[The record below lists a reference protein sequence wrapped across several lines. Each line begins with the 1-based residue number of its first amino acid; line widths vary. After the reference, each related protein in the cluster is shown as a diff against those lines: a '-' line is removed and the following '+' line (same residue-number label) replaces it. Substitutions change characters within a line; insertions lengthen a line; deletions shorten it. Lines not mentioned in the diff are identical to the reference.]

1 MKSDATDLRNHRVLL
16 GITGGIAAY
25 KSAYLCR
32 LFVKAGAEVQVV
44 MTSAAT
50 KFVTPLTFE
59 TLTGRP
65 VFTEMFPERRE
76 LSPWHTELATWA
88 QLALVAPATANHVA
102 KLAAGL
108 ADDLLTTIML
118 TFERTRVLAPAM
130 NYRMWANAATQQN
143 LRTLRARGYHIMEP
157 AEGEMAR
164 PGEEAGMGR
173 MREPEEL
180 FREVAQLLTTP
191 RDLQGVRILVT
202 AGRTEEAWDPVRI
215 LTNRSTGRM
224 GFALAEEARER
235 GAQVVLVHGP
245 TEVLPPT
252 GMQLHPVINSAQM
265 AQIVKEEARTA
276 DIILMAAA
284 VSDYH
289 FANVSPE
296 KIKKEQ
302 PSLLVN
308 LKQTEDILANL
319 PRTNSKQVVVGFA
332 LETENLLENALRKLQ
347 TKRLDL
353 VIANNPLRE
362 GSGFGT
368 ETNEV
373 MLISREGEVESLPL
387 LSKREVAR
395 EILGRVARLW
405 HEGAPKARPEMT
417 PVIAPAKVESDSKAK
432 HKSRR
437 RYYRG
442 KPKKAQ
448 GS

>member
-1 MKSDATDLRNHRVLL
+1 MKNSLPDLHGHRVLL

-25 KSAYLCR
+25 KSATLCR

-44 MTSAAT
+44 MTDAAT

-59 TLTGRP
+59 TLTGRS
-65 VFTEMFPERRE
+65 VFTEMFPEWRE

-88 QLALVAPATANHVA
+88 NLALVAPATANHIA
-102 KLAAGL
+102 KLAAGI
-108 ADDLLTTIML
+108 ADDLLTTTML
-118 TFERTRVLAPAM
+118 TFERIRVLAPAM
-130 NYRMWANAATQQN
+130 NHRMWANVATQQN
-143 LRTLRARGYHIMEP
+143 LRKLRARGYHIVEP
-157 AEGEMAR
+157 AEGDMAR
-164 PGEEAGMGR
+164 PGEESGVGR
-173 MREPEEL
+173 MQEPEEI
-180 FREVAQLLTTP
+180 FREVVPLLTTP
-191 RDLQGVRILVT
+191 RDLQGVRILVS

-245 TEVLPPT
+245 TEVMPPT
-252 GMQLHPVINSAQM
+252 GVQSHPVVNSAQM
-265 AQIVKEEARTA
+265 ARVVKEEARVA

-289 FANVSPE
+289 FADVSSE
-296 KIKKEQ
+296 KIKKDQ
-302 PSLLVN
+302 SSMVVKLN
-308 LKQTEDILANL
+308 RTEDILANL
-319 PRTNSKQVVVGFA
+319 PRTNSKQVIVGFA
-332 LETENLLENALRKLQ
+332 LETENLLDNALKKLQ
-347 TKRLDL
+347 SKRLDL
-353 VIANNPLRE
+353 VVANNPLRE

-395 EILGRVARLW
+395 EILGRAARLW
-405 HEGAPKARPEMT
+405 HEGAEK
-417 PVIAPAKVESDSKAK
+417 KSVESAPVSESPKVAPETKTK

-437 RYYRG
+437 RFYRN
-442 KPKKAQ
+442 KPKRIQ

>member
-1 MKSDATDLRNHRVLL
+1 
-16 GITGGIAAY
+16 
-25 KSAYLCR
+25 
-32 LFVKAGAEVQVV
+32 
-44 MTSAAT
+44 
-50 KFVTPLTFE
+50 
-59 TLTGRP
+59 
-65 VFTEMFPERRE
+65 
-76 LSPWHTELATWA
+76 
-88 QLALVAPATANHVA
+88 
-102 KLAAGL
+102 
-108 ADDLLTTIML
+108 
-118 TFERTRVLAPAM
+118 
-130 NYRMWANAATQQN
+130 
-143 LRTLRARGYHIMEP
+143 
-157 AEGEMAR
+157 
-164 PGEEAGMGR
+164 

-347 TKRLDL
+347 SKRLDL
-353 VIANNPLRE
+353 VVANNPLRE

-373 MLISREGEVESLPL
+373 MLITREGEVESLPL

-405 HEGAPKARPEMT
+405 HEGAPKERPEMA
-417 PVIAPAKVESDSKAK
+417 PVIAPPKTEPDSKAK